1 MNELKTRVNDN
12 LFTQVKK
19 FCSDM
24 SEDVG
29 KKVSVAQGIRWILE
43 SFFGIKVI
51 GEEHYPKKSSKL
63 VGPEKDLA
71 EALGKIDELSTQLR
85 QSEER
90 REDFE
95 NQTREGTSALLAS
108 IQINGKSSL
117 KHAVDL
123 VVQELE
129 SKDAEIENLKTIKH
143 DSYKYGEGILTAL
156 GLSISEDDEAS
167 YNLCIDVI
175 GRNKKQLE
183 KYNFCIRE
191 FSKILGRKDAMQADM
206 HTREESDAFLKDLEN
221 RILSKVENLKNLTDV
236 FGQILEVLEVTQS
249 EEHEGIIGN
258 NIPEYIKGLHN
269 EVGSLKSQRD
279 EFETHMHNEVDSNNR
294 LLEKVSLYRG
304 ELRDYLSVLSV
315 YKHAPVVR
323 RIFGFG
329 NIKDNDREWALVEID
344 RIEKNIDQA
353 VRPPQEE

>member
-51 GEEHYPKKSSKL
+51 GEEHYPKKSSTL

-71 EALGKIDELSTQLR
+71 ESLDTIDELSTELR
-85 QSEER
+85 LEQEKSKAYEEEIQEAK
-90 REDFE
+90 REILE
-95 NQTREGTSALLAS
+95 ALD
-108 IQINGKSSL
+108 INGKCKLSYATNMIVARL
-117 KHAVDL
+117 GQQDIQIKDL
-123 VVQELE
+123 EHTKKE
-129 SKDAEIENLKTIKH
+129 
-143 DSYKYGEGILTAL
+143 SYKYGEGILTQL
-156 GLSISEDDEAS
+156 GLSISENDEAS

-175 GRNKKQLE
+175 GKMKKDLE

-191 FSKILGRKDAMQADM
+191 FSKMLGRKDAMQADM
-206 HTREESDAFLKDLEN
+206 HTREQSDVFLNDLDNRIVSKVQAIKDLEQ
-221 RILSKVENLKNLTDV
+221 L
-236 FGQILEVLEVTQS
+236 
-249 EEHEGIIGN
+249 IGN
-258 NIPEYIKGLHN
+258 VLDVTRSEGPDTFMDVPAYIEGLLK

-304 ELRDYLSVLSV
+304 ELQDYLSVLSV
-315 YKHAPVVR
+315 YKHCSVLR
-323 RIFGFG
+323 RIFGVG
-329 NIKDNDREWALVEID
+329 NIKDTDREWASVEVAG
-344 RIEKNIDQA
+344 IEKNIDQA
-353 VRPPQEE
+353 LRPPQEE